1 MMTLAQIK
9 KFELWPQPICSVV
22 HKTFYTTISWF
33 SIIDHTNGDDY
44 ASPLLGIL
52 VMQDVH
58 LGFLIAI
65 LPALAGHHGTRSA
78 RVIKSGLVHD
88 LFHGIRH
95 SGSWMD
101 ELFFVTTQNIYVLCM
116 FLSDE
121 AFLYFVFHISIYF
134 WTPSTQHT
142 TFISLRACNAFD
154 SFFLLLLFRGDIA
167 CWLAYIW
174 INSGLTWDSCI
185 WLSYIETLFG

>member
-1 MMTLAQIK
+1 MYKRKAFYGTKIKSNYDYRDVKTNITLHKLNHIHGMMTLAQIK

-22 HKTFYTTISWF
+22 HKTFYTTIYWF

-101 ELFFVTTQNIYVLCM
+101 ELFFVTTQNIYVLHVSLWRSLFIFRFSYFDL
-116 FLSDE
+116 FLNTVY
-121 AFLYFVFHISIYF
+121 AAHYVYF
-134 WTPSTQHT
+134 T
-142 TFISLRACNAFD
+142 TCL
-154 SFFLLLLFRGDIA
+154 
-167 CWLAYIW
+167 
-174 INSGLTWDSCI
+174 
-185 WLSYIETLFG
+185 